1 MSQKSGRISDC
12 LKKEVEDHE
21 NRLQEISQKLT
32 HANTHFVALS
42 DISQRLRFHLDV
54 QKSRR
59 GLDLFANLDE
69 SENSGYKSAKEDLH
83 FQFPEKGIPNERD
96 FLTMVESLIE
106 GIILIGSEV
115 NLGKIAKDLKGPV
128 FEGDMYNW
136 RHVIHILQ
144 KYDDQ
149 VRRAIEY
156 SERQHPLNKESQE
169 AEKQNK
175 DK

>member
-1 MSQKSGRISDC
+1 MMSQKSGRISDC
-12 LKKEVEDHE
+12 LKKAVEDHE
-21 NRLQEISQKLT
+21 HRLLELSHKLS
-32 HANTHFVALS
+32 HANTHLIALS
-42 DISQRLRFHLDV
+42 DISERLRFHLEV

-59 GLDLFANLDE
+59 GQELFANLDE
-69 SENSGYKSAKEDLH
+69 SENTGYKSADLH

-115 NLGKIAKDLKGPV
+115 NLGKIAKDLKGPA
-128 FEGDMYNW
+128 FEADMHNW
-136 RHVIHILQ
+136 RHAIHILQ

-156 SERQHPLNKESQE
+156 SERQQPLNKETQE
-169 AEKQNK
+169 AEKQDK